1 MTQQNPYAP
10 PMAEVADVAAPTEAA
25 PPLWNPAAAASW
37 SLLFSPIF
45 GAFLHMR
52 NWQALGQPD
61 KAAKSKTW
69 IVATIVFLIVASL
82 APILIPSSALDALG
96 RFGGLG
102 ILIAWYYALGKSQQA
117 FVAGRFGKSYPRRG
131 WLKPILAALGV
142 VFAFFRVVFFIAFV
156 IGAASGA
163 A

>member
-1 MTQQNPYAP
+1 MSQQNPYAP
-10 PMAEVADVAAPTEAA
+10 PRAEVAEIAPPTDAA

-52 NWQALGQPD
+52 NWQALGEPD

-69 IVATIVFLIVASL
+69 IVATIVFLVVASL
-82 APILIPSSALDALG
+82 APILIPSAALDALG
-96 RFGGLG
+96 RFGGIA

-117 FVAGRFGKSYPRRG
+117 LVAARFGKSYPRRG

-142 VFAFFRVVFFIAFV
+142 VLAFFLVVFVIAFI
-156 IGAASGA
+156 IGAASGPA
-163 A
+163 